1 VLMSSSQ
8 LIFGWCCAHAA
19 HDVLA
24 LQSAA
29 SCSGY
34 NHELLCDRPVDDCTL
49 LMVMG
54 GMCAGG
60 GPAAP
65 SEG

>member
-1 VLMSSSQ
+1 MSSFQ
-8 LIFGWCCAHAA
+8 LTFVCCCAHAA

-34 NHELLCDRPVDDCTL
+34 NFELLCDIPVNDCAF